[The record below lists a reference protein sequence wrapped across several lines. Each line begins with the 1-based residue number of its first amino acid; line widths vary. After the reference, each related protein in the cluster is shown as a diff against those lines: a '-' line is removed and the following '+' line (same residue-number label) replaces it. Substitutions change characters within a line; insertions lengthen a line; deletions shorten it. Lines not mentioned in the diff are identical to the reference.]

1 MSESKCLCL
10 GKLIVFQLIKNEM
23 PFLPLLQIHVY
34 EEKFAENTQSRYTS
48 VFLQQ
53 SIMLVPKHITFL
65 TQ

>member
-1 MSESKCLCL
+1 MSCL

-23 PFLPLLQIHVY
+23 PFLPYSKFMKEDLL
-34 EEKFAENTQSRYTS
+34 KNTQSRDTS

-53 SIMLVPKHITFL
+53 PFMLLPKHITSL

>member
-1 MSESKCLCL
+1 MSCL

-23 PFLPLLQIHVY
+23 PFLPYSKFMKEDLL
-34 EEKFAENTQSRYTS
+34 KNTQSRDTS

-53 SIMLVPKHITFL
+53 PIMLGPKHITFL

>member
-23 PFLPLLQIHVY
+23 PFLPLLQIY
-34 EEKFAENTQSRYTS
+34 EEKFAENTQSRDTS

-53 SIMLVPKHITFL
+53 SIMLLPKHITFL